1 MSEKIKYSCKACG
14 WTTSIRQ
21 EWADMKPKRCMNKK
35 CNTSFV
41 ASPDSLETTLPVA
54 VVPSVAEVP
63 QFKKKK
69 KNEEQDN

>member
-1 MSEKIKYSCKACG
+1 MSERIKYSCKSCG

-41 ASPDSLETTLPVA
+41 ANPEALETTLPVV
-54 VVPSVAEVP
+54 VVPEVP
-63 QFKKKK
+63 QYKKKK

>member
-1 MSEKIKYSCKACG
+1 MSEKIKYSCKSCS

-41 ASPDSLETTLPVA
+41 SNPEALEVTVPVA
-54 VVPSVAEVP
+54 PVAEVQQP
-63 QFKKKK
+63 KYIHM
-69 KNEEQDN
+69 

>member
-1 MSEKIKYSCKACG
+1 MSEKIKYSCKSCG
-14 WTTSIRQ
+14 WSTSIRQ

-41 ASPDSLETTLPVA
+41 TNPEALEVTLPVV
-54 VVPSVAEVP
+54 VVPEAP
-63 QFKKKK
+63 QVKKKK

>member
-1 MSEKIKYSCKACG
+1 MSEKIKYSCKPCG

-41 ASPDSLETTLPVA
+41 ANPEALETTLPVV
-54 VVPSVAEVP
+54 VVPEAP
-63 QFKKKK
+63 QNKKKK

>member
-1 MSEKIKYSCKACG
+1 MSEKIKYSCKSCG

-41 ASPDSLETTLPVA
+41 ANPEALEVTLPV
-54 VVPSVAEVP
+54 VVVSEAP
-63 QFKKKK
+63 QVKKKK

>member
-1 MSEKIKYSCKACG
+1 MSEKIKYSCKSCG

-41 ASPDSLETTLPVA
+41 SNPEALEVTLPV
-54 VVPSVAEVP
+54 VVASEAP
-63 QFKKKK
+63 QVKKKK